1 MQNYI
6 AKIKGHQSII
16 FLANDIKD
24 ALEWAN
30 YLKEKLYGKCELT
43 ELWTGGKRVFYQVDL
58 EEV

>member
-6 AKIKGHQSII
+6 AKIKDQQSII

-30 YLKEKLYGKCELT
+30 HLKKELYGECELL
-43 ELWTGGKRVFYQVDL
+43 EMWTGGKRVFYQVDL